1 MYKYH
6 NAIRNKLSMLYF
18 CFILRRISD
27 KKILVLQENRSS
39 HYPHESR
46 FGFGPERLEKI
57 EDHCAE
63 TRSDTVA
70 GRGACDSHTHQ
81 VSSWFTLDMGFFPWE
96 RGRRRFT
103 GGCRA
108 LPLQVT
114 RQRLRRCQGKQKF
127 EFDDFYYIFIDAR
140 ST

>member
-1 MYKYH
+1 
-6 NAIRNKLSMLYF
+6 
-18 CFILRRISD
+18 
-27 KKILVLQENRSS
+27 
-39 HYPHESR
+39 
-46 FGFGPERLEKI
+46 
-57 EDHCAE
+57 
-63 TRSDTVA
+63 
-70 GRGACDSHTHQ
+70 
-81 VSSWFTLDMGFFPWE
+81 MGFFPWE